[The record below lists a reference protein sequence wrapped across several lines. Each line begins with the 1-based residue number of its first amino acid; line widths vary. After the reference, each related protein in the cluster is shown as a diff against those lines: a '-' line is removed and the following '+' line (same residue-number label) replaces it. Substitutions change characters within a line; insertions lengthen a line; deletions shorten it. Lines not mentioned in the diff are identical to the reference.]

1 MSLTFY
7 HFFIIC
13 CLNLRTFLIAQI
25 DVKSQSDVL
34 ISEEDNCSDD
44 DLDVASLINDDLNV
58 NNNLT
63 TNNVANLDA
72 MTLEEK
78 CLLPLPFNPSGG
90 GGYTNKPSIHCY
102 SMSSSTDN
110 CSYLHLYLL
119 FLL

>member
-1 MSLTFY
+1 M
-7 HFFIIC
+7 
-13 CLNLRTFLIAQI
+13 
-25 DVKSQSDVL
+25 KSQSDVL

-44 DLDVASLINDDLNV
+44 DLDAASLINDDINLVNV

-78 CLLPLPFNPSGG
+78 CLLPLPFTPSGG
-90 GGYTNKPSIHCY
+90 GGSSTKKPSIHCY

-110 CSYLHLYLL
+110 CIYLHLYLL
-119 FLL
+119 LLFLL